1 MKIVIVGFGTVG
13 KQEYVKISKLNPDI
27 FFVGLLASSECEVF
41 PEVVKLLPRCDEI
54 IKLNAVC
61 MECGTY
67 PANYSYYCGSEKKS
81 DILVGDNKYQCLC
94 SSCYFKKKNLGLKI
108 GWSKVVD

>member
-1 MKIVIVGFGTVG
+1 MYGNFVSLKGLQG
-13 KQEYVKISKLNPDI
+13 SNPDI

-67 PANYSYYCGSEKKS
+67 PANYSYYCGMKRNQ
-81 DILVGDNKYQCLC
+81 I
-94 SSCYFKKKNLGLKI
+94 F
-108 GWSKVVD
+108 